1 MPPTILNVVVDVV
14 VRHWVHRA
22 VEEVEARG
30 ETGWEGRHKAALFY
44 ANDGTVAL
52 SDPAWIQGAFN
63 SLVGLFER
71 VGPQKNAGK
80 TVSMVCYPC
89 QSGGNITQA
98 AYRRRLTGEGNLY
111 KERQRDWV
119 ECAQCGE

>member
-1 MPPTILNVVVDVV
+1 MTQGKQMPPTILNVVVDVV

-71 VGPQKNAGK
+71 VGPQKMPG
-80 TVSMVCYPC
+80 
-89 QSGGNITQA
+89 
-98 AYRRRLTGEGNLY
+98 RLSAWCATPASQGET
-111 KERQRDWV
+111 
-119 ECAQCGE
+119 